1 MKDRKQRV
9 AKLTSM
15 ILVLSLAL
23 SSAYAIVRMI
33 AAPTV
38 SPESATYVKTKSDYA
53 LVLVQCLLGLL
64 VSLLPSIL
72 ARRWKIILPHTIYIL
87 YFVFL
92 YCAIYLGEVWDFFYR
107 VPHWD
112 TLLHAFSGAM
122 LGALGFVLVDLLN
135 RSEQVRVSMS
145 PFFVALFAFCFALS
159 VGALWEIYEFSM
171 DGALG
176 LNMQKHTTQQGMA
189 LTGHAALA
197 DTMKDIIID
206 ALSALGVA
214 ILGYLDTTNRREN
227 PEAELRS
234 RWPLRRRRH

>member
-72 ARRWKIILPHTIYIL
+72 ARRWMIILPHTIYNL
-87 YFVFL
+87 
-92 YCAIYLGEVWDFFYR
+92 
-107 VPHWD
+107 
-112 TLLHAFSGAM
+112 
-122 LGALGFVLVDLLN
+122 
-135 RSEQVRVSMS
+135 
-145 PFFVALFAFCFALS
+145 
-159 VGALWEIYEFSM
+159 
-171 DGALG
+171 
-176 LNMQKHTTQQGMA
+176 
-189 LTGHAALA
+189 
-197 DTMKDIIID
+197 
-206 ALSALGVA
+206 
-214 ILGYLDTTNRREN
+214 
-227 PEAELRS
+227 
-234 RWPLRRRRH
+234 

>member
-1 MKDRKQRV
+1 MKDRKRRV
-9 AKLTSM
+9 EKLTGM

-23 SSAYAIVRMI
+23 SAVYAIVRI
-33 AAPTV
+33 ISAPAV

-72 ARRWKIILPHTIYIL
+72 ARRWKIILPHGIYIL

-122 LGALGFVLVDLLN
+122 LGALGFVLVDVLN
-135 RSEQVRVSMS
+135 RSEQVRVSLS
-145 PFFVALFAFCFALS
+145 PFFVALFAFCFALA
-159 VGALWEIYEFSM
+159 VGALWEVYEFAM

-176 LNMQKHTTQQGMA
+176 LNMQKHTTQTGVA
-189 LTGHAALA
+189 LAGHGALA
-197 DTMKDIIID
+197 DTMKDLIID

-214 ILGYLDTTNRREN
+214 VLGYLDATHRRED
-227 PEAELRS
+227 PEAELR
-234 RWPLRRRRH
+234 RWPMRRRK